1 MNTVSI
7 HWMNVWFQYK
17 KHQPEF
23 LDLIDNKET
32 EDKTLISETRNEIK
46 KSKNYINTWNVYL
59 QI

>member
-1 MNTVSI
+1 
-7 HWMNVWFQYK
+7 MNVWFQYK

-46 KSKNYINTWNVYL
+46 KSKNYIST
-59 QI
+59 